1 MNQSLLFRLRH
12 AMPLVAS
19 FFFLICLA
27 RPPEVGHCATDGVES
42 VFSTF
47 EPEGN
52 IDALLD
58 DLADLKKQKLYLN
71 ESSSEDLLQLPWL
84 TFSDVSTIIST
95 RTDTGP
101 IANQAALAEIIGEEK
116 AAWTLPYIYFSRD
129 LQLRRKALR
138 DQIEGSLYTR
148 YFTEMPERAGI
159 ATGAYAGENYK
170 LYNRLQL
177 TIPHLKASVVQ
188 EKDVVEPD
196 LDDFTSFS
204 LNAYDFG
211 VLKSAVIGN
220 YTLNFGEGL
229 LMGQNR
235 YFSKGS
241 DPAGSVRLKSRRLK
255 PYSSSGE
262 YGFLQGAAFSLRPGP
277 FEVTVFTSSNR
288 VDGRV
293 DGDGLI
299 TSFDESGYHRTETE
313 LERRDGVTETV
324 EGANILWNF
333 GASGVRGRVGG
344 SMIHYGYSAPLET
357 LVESGIERGDASS
370 ADLVGLEAVVTS
382 GNAGIFVE
390 TVFSQKPD
398 DSSWIAGASYEPTRG
413 VSTVVAVRQYGEH
426 YYSPFAGAFAE
437 RGDGASNEEGYYA
450 GIDARLSRKVR
461 VGAYYDWFRFPLL
474 SPSSYPYPSEGH
486 DMRLFASWKAS
497 SSIAWSLQ
505 LQHKKKEEASSA
517 EGALGGAGTVNG
529 YAPLPSLT
537 DRVRLDSDIKLSR
550 VLSIRTR
557 GEVKRVTQK
566 FFSGDVSYNGWLVYE
581 QLNYKSGRL
590 SLKWRGTV
598 FNTDDYDS
606 QLYAYEDGLPMQFD
620 LGTYNGRGKSMFFLA
635 SWKAAENLKIAAR
648 YEVTYYTDREVY
660 SSGSD
665 LRLTDSPASFHVGC
679 LWSF

>member
-1 MNQSLLFRLRH
+1 
-12 AMPLVAS
+12 
-19 FFFLICLA
+19 
-27 RPPEVGHCATDGVES
+27 

-52 IDALLD
+52 IEALLD
-58 DLADLKKQKLYLN
+58 DLSDLKKQKLYLN
-71 ESSSEDLLQLPWL
+71 ESSAEDLLQLPWL
-84 TFSDVSTIIST
+84 TPSDVRNIIFR

-101 IANQAALAEIIGEEK
+101 ITNEATLADIIGDEK
-116 AAWTLPYIYFSRD
+116 AEWTVPYIYFSRE

-138 DQIEGSLYTR
+138 EQIEGSLYTR
-148 YFTEMPERAGI
+148 YFTEMPERDGI
-159 ATGAYAGENYK
+159 TTGKYAGENYK

-188 EKDVVEPD
+188 EKDVGEPD
-196 LDDFTSFS
+196 VDDFTSFS

-211 VLKSAVIGN
+211 VLKSAVVGN

-241 DPAGSVRLKSRRLK
+241 DPAGSVRLSSRRLK

-262 YGFLQGAAFSLRPGP
+262 YGFLQGAAVTLRPGP
-277 FEVTVFTSSNR
+277 FEVTAFTSSNR
-288 VDGRV
+288 VDARV
-293 DGDGLI
+293 DETNGLI
-299 TSFDESGYHRTETE
+299 TSFDDTGYHRTVTE
-313 LERRDGVTETV
+313 LERRDGVTEKV
-324 EGANILWNF
+324 EGANLLWNF
-333 GASGVRGRVGG
+333 SGSGVNGRLGG
-344 SMIHYGYSAPLET
+344 SMIHYGYSEPLEA
-357 LVESGIERGDASS
+357 LVESGIDRGEASS
-370 ADLVGLEAVVTS
+370 ADLVGLEAAVS
-382 GNAGIFVE
+382 FGRAGMFLE

-398 DSSWIAGASYEPTRG
+398 DSSWIAGASYEPVRG
-413 VSTVVAVRQYGEH
+413 VTAVVAVRQYGEH

-497 SSIAWSLQ
+497 SSITWSLQ

-517 EGALGGAGTVNG
+517 QGALGGEGAING

-550 VLSIRTR
+550 VFSIRTR
-557 GEVKRVTQK
+557 GEVKRVTQE
-566 FFSGDVSYNGWLVYE
+566 FFSGDVSYNGWLLYE
-581 QLNYKSGRL
+581 QLNYKNGRL

-606 QLYAYEDGLPMQFD
+606 QLYAYEDGLPMQFN
-620 LGTYNGRGKSMFFLA
+620 LGTYNGRGKSIFFL
-635 SWKAAENLKIAAR
+635 
-648 YEVTYYTDREVY
+648 
-660 SSGSD
+660 
-665 LRLTDSPASFHVGC
+665 RLGRHGRI
-679 LWSF
+679 